1 MSQAS
6 LTLPSLDPSSLTSGR
21 PSPHLTAADSPKIDD
36 LAKALAGAFN
46 KRPLKT
52 TPTQV
57 LAVLTASKRRI
68 KNPKNWRKR
77 AIAVIPSGYTL
88 GINGSKQP
96 YEVYSNFSSYF
107 CEGSTEE
114 FLMVPKELD
123 KDLCMCA
130 YGAVARTVCVD
141 RRTLAAGEAAVLV
154 VGLSSLFTK
163 RGPFNQGDTVLLDY
177 LEAPPFDLKHLL
189 YRVVYHMNDYEG
201 TFHNDVLYIYNLAIA
216 AVKRYIKNLKETG
229 NAAPSAQ

>member
-1 MSQAS
+1 
-6 LTLPSLDPSSLTSGR
+6 
-21 PSPHLTAADSPKIDD
+21 
-36 LAKALAGAFN
+36 
-46 KRPLKT
+46 LKT

-77 AIAVIPSGYTL
+77 ALATLDIP
-88 GINGSKQP
+88 GIGFSKLP
-96 YEVYSNFSSYF
+96 NEIYDDFGLYF
-107 CEGSTEE
+107 FEGSTDG

-141 RRTLAAGEAAVLV
+141 RRSLAAGEAAVLV
-154 VGLSSLFTK
+154 AGLSSLFTK
-163 RGPFNQGDTVLLDY
+163 RQPFNQGDTVLLDY
-177 LEAPPFDLKHLL
+177 LEAPSFDLKQLL

-201 TFHNDVLYIYNLAIA
+201 TSHNDVLYIYNLAIA
-216 AVKRYIKNLKETG
+216 AVKKYIKNLKETS
-229 NAAPSAQ
+229 NAAPSAL